1 MSSPSN
7 VRGFVYY
14 ADSAEATRNT
24 VRTVRTGL
32 IIGAIITAILGI
44 LMLSFPEKSA
54 FLAGIVFGIFILIR
68 GIVRVVVGIGGPGLS
83 GLGRTLS
90 IIFGAILLAAGVFV
104 LVDLSAAVEVLA
116 IVIGISWIIDGIATL
131 LEHSRVAAPAFT
143 IVTGILSI
151 LAGVAMFFLGA
162 LGVVVLMVVIGAVAI
177 ALAIVQV
184 IGAIA
189 VGRSA
194 RG

>member
-14 ADSAEATRNT
+14 GDSAEATRNT

-54 FLAGIVFGIFILIR
+54 FLAGIIFGIFILIR

-83 GLGRTLS
+83 ALGRTLS
-90 IIFGAILLAAGVFV
+90 IIFGVLLLAAGVFV
-104 LVDLSAAVEVLA
+104 LVDLTAGVEVLA
-116 IVIGISWIIDGIATL
+116 IVIGISWIIDGIVTL
-131 LEHSRVAAPAFT
+131 LETSRTASRAFA
-143 IVTGILSI
+143 IISGILSI
-151 LAGVAMFFLGA
+151 LAGIAMFFLGA
-162 LGVVVLMVVIGAVAI
+162 LGVEVLMVVIGAVAI
-177 ALAIVQV
+177 ALAIVQI

-189 VGRSA
+189 VGRA
-194 RG
+194 AKG